1 MFEYLNLLLTDF
13 TIQTITLGTAIIGLT
28 CGILGSFAVL
38 RKQSLLGDAIAH
50 SALPGIAIA
59 FILTGVKDTLLFI
72 IGASLSGII
81 GAIWINSITK
91 NTKLKSDSALGII
104 LSVFFGFG
112 IVLLTIIQ
120 RKPNANQAG
129 LERFLFGQAATL
141 VPSDVIVIGVIGLL
155 SLILIIIFWKEFKI
169 LTFDPQFAS
178 TLGFNVQL
186 LDLLLTSFIVVAIV
200 LGLQAVGVVL
210 MSALLLAPAAAA
222 RQWSNK
228 LGTMI
233 VISAIFGAL
242 SGIIGTAISASN
254 LRLSTG
260 PIIVLIAITLVL
272 LSFVFSPSR
281 GLLSRQLRYIKN
293 RKNMRLNKTLQQML
307 DIVDSHEDFSHPH
320 SIKLLNDLQGFR
332 KKCLKELENL
342 GLIKIH
348 LNNWSLTEKGY
359 NKAKSL

>member
-91 NTKLKSDSALGII
+91 NTRLKSDSALGII

-141 VPSDVIVIGVIGLL
+141 VPSDVIVIGIIGIL

-169 LTFDPQFAS
+169 LTFDPQFAK
-178 TLGFNVQL
+178 TLGYNIHL

-233 VISAIFGAL
+233 IISAIFGAL
-242 SGIIGTAISASN
+242 SGIIGTAISSTN

-260 PIIVLIAITLVL
+260 PIIVLIAVTLVL

-293 RKNMRLNKTLQQML
+293 RKSMRLNKTLQQML
-307 DIVDSHEDFSHPH
+307 EIVDSHEDFSHPH

-342 GLIKIH
+342 GLIKIQ
-348 LNNWSLTEKGY
+348 LNNWSLTEEGY
-359 NKAKSL
+359 KKAKSI

>member
-1 MFEYLNLLLTDF
+1 MFEFFNLLLTDF
-13 TIQTITLGTAIIGLT
+13 TIQTITIGTAIIGLT

-59 FILTGVKDTLLFI
+59 FLLTGVKDTLLFI

-81 GAIWINSITK
+81 GAIWIISITK
-91 NTKLKSDSALGII
+91 NTRLKSDSALGIV
-104 LSVFFGFG
+104 LSIFFGFG

-141 VPSDVIVIGVIGLL
+141 VPSDVFIIGIIGLL
-155 SLILIIIFWKEFKI
+155 SLLLVIIFWKEFKI
-169 LTFDPQFAS
+169 LTFDPQYA
-178 TLGFNVQL
+178 TALGFNVQL

-210 MSALLLAPAAAA
+210 MSALLIAPAGAA

-228 LGTMI
+228 LSTMI
-233 VISAIFGAL
+233 IISAFLGAL

-260 PIIVLIAITLVL
+260 PIIVLIAISLVL
-272 LSFVFSPSR
+272 FSFVFSPTR
-281 GLLSRQLRYIKN
+281 GLLSRQLRYSKN
-293 RKNMRLNKTLQQML
+293 RKNLRLNKTLIQML
-307 DIVDSHEDFSHPH
+307 EIVDSHEDFSHPH

-332 KKCLKELENL
+332 KKCLKDLENL
-342 GLIKIH
+342 GLINIQ
-348 LNNWSLTEKGY
+348 NNKWSLTDEGY
-359 NKAKSL
+359 KKAKSL

>member
-1 MFEYLNLLLTDF
+1 MFDYFNILFTDS

-59 FILTGVKDTLLFI
+59 FLLTGVKDTLLFI

-81 GAIWINSITK
+81 GAVWILSITK
-91 NTKLKSDSALGII
+91 NTRLKTDSALGIV

-141 VPSDVIVIGVIGLL
+141 LPSDVSVIAIIGIIA
-155 SLILIIIFWKEFKI
+155 LILVFIFWKELKI
-169 LTFDPQFAS
+169 LTFDPQFAT
-178 TLGFNVQL
+178 TLGFNVQI

-233 VISAIFGAL
+233 IISAVLGAL
-242 SGIIGTAISASN
+242 SGIIGTAISSTN

-260 PIIVLIAITLVL
+260 PIIVLIAISLVL

-281 GLLSRQLRYIKN
+281 GLLSHQLRYFKN

-307 DIVDSHEDFSHPH
+307 EIVESHEDYSHPH

-332 KKCLKELENL
+332 KKCLKELENH
-342 GLIKIH
+342 GLIKIRI
-348 LNNWSLTEKGY
+348 NNWSLTEEGY
-359 NKAKSL
+359 KKAKSL

>member
-1 MFEYLNLLLTDF
+1 MFEYINLLLTDL
-13 TIQTITLGTAIIGLT
+13 TIQTISIGTAIIGLT
-28 CGILGSFAVL
+28 CGMLGSFAVL
-38 RKQSLLGDAIAH
+38 RKQSLLGDAVAH

-59 FILTGVKDTLLFI
+59 FLLTGVKDTLLFI
-72 IGASLSGII
+72 IGAILSGIM
-81 GAIWINSITK
+81 GAVWIISITK
-91 NTKLKSDSALGII
+91 NTRLKSDSAFGIV

-141 VPSDVIVIGVIGLL
+141 VPSDLTIIGIIGIL
-155 SLILIIIFWKEFKI
+155 SLILILLFWKEFKI
-169 LTFDPQFAS
+169 LTFDTQFAT

-228 LGTMI
+228 LGTMM
-233 VISAIFGAL
+233 VISALFGAL

-281 GLLSRQLRYIKN
+281 GLLSQQLRYSKN
-293 RKNMRLNKTLQQML
+293 RKNMRLNKTLEQML
-307 DIVDSHEDFSHPH
+307 EIVDSHKDYSHPH

-348 LNNWSLTEKGY
+348 LNNWSLTEEGY
-359 NKAKSL
+359 KKAKSL

>member
-1 MFEYLNLLLTDF
+1 MFEYFNLLLTDF
-13 TIQTITLGTAIIGLT
+13 TIQTITFGTAIIGLT

-59 FILTGVKDTLLFI
+59 FLLTGVKDTLLFI
-72 IGASLSGII
+72 IGASMSGII
-81 GAIWINSITK
+81 GAIWIMSITNK
-91 NTKLKSDSALGII
+91 TRLKSDSALGII

-120 RKPNANQAG
+120 RKPDANQAG

-141 VPSDVIVIGVIGLL
+141 VLSDVIVIAVIGIL
-155 SLILIIIFWKEFKI
+155 SLILVIIFWKEFKL
-169 LTFDPQFAS
+169 LTFDPNFAI
-178 TLGFNVQL
+178 TLGFNIRI

-228 LGTMI
+228 LGRMI
-233 VISAIFGAL
+233 FISAVIGAL

-254 LRLSTG
+254 LRLATG
-260 PIIVLIAITLVL
+260 PIIVLIAIFLVL

-293 RKNMRLNKTLQQML
+293 RKNMRLNKTLAQML
-307 DIVDSHEDFSHPH
+307 EIVDTHEDFSHPH
-320 SIKLLNDLQGFR
+320 SIRLLNDFQGFR

-342 GLIKIH
+342 GFIKIESS
-348 LNNWSLTEKGY
+348 NWSLTDEGY
-359 NKAKSL
+359 KKAKDI